1 MVDKRPMRSDDL
13 QVSLPYP
20 LSNYVL
26 NSILHE
32 AEPTS
37 LDSTSLFMHSRI
49 WLLSL
54 ALCGASCV
62 SLNDCIS
69 GSACLG

>member
-37 LDSTSLFMHSRI
+37 LDSTSFIYAFAYLVAQSG
-49 WLLSL
+49 
-54 ALCGASCV
+54 LCGASCV
-62 SLNDCIS
+62 SLNDRIS